1 MLFTSWDHLLRV
13 IVVGI
18 LAYVGLV
25 VLLRISGKRT
35 LSSMN
40 IFDMVVT
47 VALGSTLAS
56 TILPQNTSL
65 IDGIF
70 ALAVLVGMQFVTAR
84 LVVYSTTFSR
94 WVKSE
99 PTLLLHKGKMLK
111 EAMHRERLEEGEVL
125 AAVRKNGLL
134 DVTKVEAVILETDGS
149 ISVIPESVAAETIKL
164 SSIQGVANRPLAD
177 SSASAA
183 DAE

>member
-13 IVVGI
+13 ILVGI
-18 LAYVGLV
+18 LAYVGLL

-47 VALGSTLAS
+47 VAFGSTLAS
-56 TILPQNTSL
+56 TILPKNTSL
-65 IDGIF
+65 VDGIF

-94 WVKSE
+94 LVKSE
-99 PTLLLHKGKMLK
+99 PTLLRHKGKMLK
-111 EAMHRERLEEGEVL
+111 DAMHRERLEEGEIL
-125 AAVRKNGLL
+125 AAVRKNGF
-134 DVTKVEAVILETDGS
+134 
-149 ISVIPESVAAETIKL
+149 L
-164 SSIQGVANRPLAD
+164 SKSK
-177 SSASAA
+177 
-183 DAE
+183 

>member
-1 MLFTSWDHLLRV
+1 MFFTSWEHLARV

-18 LAYVGLV
+18 LTYIGLV
-25 VLLRISGKRT
+25 VLLRVSGKRT

-47 VALGSTLAS
+47 VAFGSTLAS
-56 TILPQNTSL
+56 TILPKSTSM
-65 IDGIF
+65 IDGIV

-84 LVVYSTTFSR
+84 LVVHSTTFSR
-94 WVKSE
+94 LVKSE

-111 EAMHRERLEEGEVL
+111 DAMHRERLEEGEVL

-149 ISVIPESVAAETIKL
+149 ISVIPGSVAGDPITF
-164 SSIQGVANRPLAD
+164 SSLQGVANTPLSEETD
-177 SSASAA
+177 PL
-183 DAE
+183 